1 MTRNTAL
8 CERNVTDA
16 FKDAFRAHPAG
27 VAIITADGGSGPV
40 GLTASSVS
48 SVSAEPPILSF
59 SLASTHGTAGLI
71 AASETVVVHLLGS
84 ENAGLA
90 ALFARQGADR
100 FGSTRTRTLPGGE
113 PLLEEAPV
121 ALRCRIDGRIPVGSS
136 ILIAAT
142 VLEILPGSTEQ
153 EPLVYHNRT
162 YHRLGGHSV
171 LGQAGSVAPGSG
183 Q

>member
-1 MTRNTAL
+1 MTRDTAL
-8 CERNVTDA
+8 CERNVTEA
-16 FKDAFRAHPAG
+16 FKDAFRSHPAG
-27 VAIITADGGSGPV
+27 VAIITANGADGPV

-59 SLASTHGTAGLI
+59 SLASAHGTAGVI
-71 AASETVVVHLLGS
+71 AGSGTVVVHLLGA

-100 FGSTRTRTLPGGE
+100 FGTARTRILPGGE

-121 ALRCRIDGRIPVGSS
+121 ALHCRIDGRIPVGGS

-142 VLEILPGSTEQ
+142 VLEVLPGSQ
-153 EPLVYHNRT
+153 AQDPLVYHNRT
-162 YHRLGGHSV
+162 YHRLGRHSA
-171 LGQAGSVAPGSG
+171 LG
-183 Q
+183 

>member
-59 SLASTHGTAGLI
+59 SLASTHGTAGVI
-71 AASETVVVHLLGS
+71 AGSPTVVVHLLGA
-84 ENAGLA
+84 ENAALA

-100 FGSTRTRTLPGGE
+100 FGATRTRTLPGGE
-113 PLLEEAPV
+113 PVLEEAPV
-121 ALRCRIDGRIPVGSS
+121 ALLCRVDGRVPVGSS

-142 VLEILPGSTEQ
+142 VLEIIPGSTGQ
-153 EPLVYHNRT
+153 DPLVYHNRT
-162 YHRLGGHSV
+162 YHRLGRHSA
-171 LGQAGSVAPGSG
+171 LGESGRVAGGSG
-183 Q
+183 E